1 VPHITIITIMAS
13 SRSNEVVAR
22 NPFDTDGYGTDYS
35 DQSAVFASEQ
45 VVASPEESKE
55 ESDEPKAKKQKKMK
69 KEHYTIVLKKEKADT
84 NKIVDKIVKMKER
97 NVGEEEIYRFV
108 AGYLAPKSRNEL
120 TSLLKGLAG
129 PINVYDDAANSKESR
144 AVVDLIALGSS
155 DEKRKEYFR
164 QINEATRGNLSVEL
178 DSQNKDVDKYKAK
191 LDKATANVRILSN
204 KIDLASAE
212 ERGNIAQE
220 LYGLVLQAK
229 KGKTN
234 VLA

>member
-1 VPHITIITIMAS
+1 MAS
-13 SRSNEVVAR
+13 SRSNEVVVR
-22 NPFDTDGYGTDYS
+22 NPFDTDGYGTDNS
-35 DQSAVFASEQ
+35 DQSTAFASEQ

-55 ESDEPKAKKQKKMK
+55 ESDEPKAKKQKKMTK
-69 KEHYTIVLKKEKADT
+69 KEHYTIVLKKEKADI

-97 NVGEEEIYRFV
+97 NAQDEEIYRFV

-120 TSLLKGLAG
+120 SCLLKGLAG

-155 DEKRKEYFR
+155 DAKRNEYFH

-191 LDKATANVRILSN
+191 FDKATANVRILSN
-204 KIDLASAE
+204 KIYLASAE
-212 ERGNIAQE
+212 ERGNIAQD
-220 LYGLVLQAK
+220 LFAFVLQAK